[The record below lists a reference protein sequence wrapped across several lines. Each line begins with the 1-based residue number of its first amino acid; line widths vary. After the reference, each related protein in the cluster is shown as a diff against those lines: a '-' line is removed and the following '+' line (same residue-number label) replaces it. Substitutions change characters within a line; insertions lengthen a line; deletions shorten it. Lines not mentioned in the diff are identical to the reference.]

1 MTTPHA
7 SEDVEQKE
15 LSYTPGGTAKWYSQS
30 GRQFGSFL
38 TN

>member
-15 LSYTPGGTAKWYSQS
+15 LSYTPGGNAKWYTQS
-30 GRQFGSFL
+30 GKQVS
-38 TN
+38 